1 MIDKLVSEHLSFERV
16 CVYSLV
22 TFGARDLKGGNSPSL
37 GTPKT
42 ICRPPFGFEM
52 SQIKRPKVRGI
63 EKYCDLL

>member
-1 MIDKLVSEHLSFERV
+1 V